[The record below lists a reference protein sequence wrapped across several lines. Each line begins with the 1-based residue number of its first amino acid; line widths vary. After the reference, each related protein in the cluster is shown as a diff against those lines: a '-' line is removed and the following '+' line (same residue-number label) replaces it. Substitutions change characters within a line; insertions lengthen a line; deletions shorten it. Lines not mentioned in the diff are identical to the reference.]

1 MDYAAWQ
8 DSVPDAITHD
18 PLWRVEAHR
27 LALFAAC
34 LGCSMTSDSE
44 SAITNDESRITNHAS
59 RITVS
64 TMLFDLDG
72 TLIDSRTDLANS
84 INLML
89 ADLGRPSL
97 DEAIVGGFVGDGVRV
112 LVRRCLTATDP
123 QQKPPSVD
131 LHANGVELMHRHY
144 AEEMFKTTRLYP
156 QVAETLAALDKLKAV
171 VTSKEVRFT
180 KLILEHFDIA
190 RYFHAIVG
198 GDTTPARKPDPAP
211 VLEALRLL
219 DASAGDAVMIGDSEN
234 DINAGRAAGTRTCGV
249 TFGFRTA
256 EQLRLCEPDVLVDR
270 FDKLRDFL
278 I

>member
-1 MDYAAWQ
+1 
-8 DSVPDAITHD
+8 
-18 PLWRVEAHR
+18 
-27 LALFAAC
+27 
-34 LGCSMTSDSE
+34 
-44 SAITNDESRITNHAS
+44 
-59 RITVS
+59 
-64 TMLFDLDG
+64 MLFDLDG

-89 ADLGRPSL
+89 RDLGRPAL
-97 DEAIVGGFVGDGVRV
+97 DEATVGGFVGDGVRV

-123 QQKPPSVD
+123 HHQPPSAD
-131 LHANGVELMHRHY
+131 LHARGVELMHRHY

-156 QVAETLAALDKLKAV
+156 QVAETLAALNNKLKAV
-171 VTSKEVRFT
+171 VTSKESRFT
-180 KLILEHFDIA
+180 KQILEQFDISS
-190 RYFHAIVG
+190 YFHAIVG

-219 DASAGDAVMIGDSEN
+219 DGSAADAVMIGDSEN

-256 EQLRLCEPDVLVDR
+256 DQLRVCEPDALVDR
-270 FDKLRDFL
+270 FDQLRDFL